1 MNYEPRSN
9 PIMRLKRMKKPKGR
23 KIRGDKNPIVGVK
36 FSKLQN
42 GVVGAI
48 AYGSPKEASKQF
60 NSKSYLAEFEKA
72 YPGEI
77 FDYELEKKV
86 VTGFMRGSDWKKIK
100 PLLHPVDGSPYYK
113 SKEEQARAVDEPPKV
128 TVTSLL
134 TGDSSVSH
142 NNPNNPE
149 IIITAP
155 HTFDDNKDDGHD
167 TDWLSEALADE
178 LHDSLHNRGV
188 PVLLLKG
195 EIDRDDMD
203 LNRIESENHG
213 FHRTLDDALPHA
225 DILFDIHSYPPYYPT
240 WGDYDIVL
248 FHNGPY
254 HTDED
259 NLDTL
264 ELFEYIHKRIP
275 DASIYIELANET
287 QHYIQNKGLAFDLS
301 SFLIE
306 INENRTDLVEDL
318 AEALADFALGVSP
331 NPPNLLPEGAR
342 YHQFTIS
349 IPLSPPPSLKRL
361 VFPEI
366 MELEMLDK
374 GFTLRKKTLDRAT
387 ETITDFLTFGLP
399 PGMDER
405 PTIGL
410 QRGKK
415 DALLRKAEHLTNDE
429 VRLIQDLIM
438 ESAEKQPIMN
448 PFEPEKDA
456 KKELRDMG
464 IEGDKEINKVVKF
477 IQSGNTAAFTGWN
490 NARKKKQ
497 LKHLTPEQYEKL
509 VGLFDSGLS
518 ENSTD
523 KEIKDTLRKY
533 NIDEPKKNNK
543 FNRSKALQKFHI
555 VGDFTD
561 DEDLQKE
568 LNYRNIAVPKSG
580 DKLDRKKA
588 LEKLASKAAIKTTK
602 LADFVEA
609 KPQKMKLST
618 DVTKSIMEAIIPGAS
633 KTVTPG
639 SQGDSRERRIIDGNA
654 MTKKEFQDKFKP
666 KGKKDWNKWNNA
678 KKEKSS
684 DKKGKSQENDWSK
697 DFKIVNG
704 EKISKRDWRNKQGRT
719 PNWDEWNNAPKANP
733 PKDERKDFEE
743 ELATGLSKEE
753 ALEYALAAANDP
765 ELLDTVRQIATE
777 QNTTRYLKLKW
788 VGNKL
793 ELLITEIPRQQG
805 EMLVAIIEP
814 GYDSQWQKVFANP
827 PVVAI
832 PSEGKFVMDVTD
844 EVVRDA
850 TISVIKGKPE
860 LDVQGVAT
868 GEILDKKM
876 GNIIRINMF
885 RKSAGF
891 KLSRDDANTDYVI
904 SIETGGKHFYAKS
917 KVNIDGLAILKHFP
931 DKKSEPRLRV
941 ETRGMLQFGKKSGFI
956 RVRGRTHDLYESV
969 KISQLLLNPTRY
981 AQQYI
986 DDHIPIK
993 DSKIPSAYKKY
1004 KLEGPIGSTKFF
1016 EQISS
1021 KMQNFGE
1028 GQGWVKD
1035 GHLYWRKGNNADNY
1049 VNVDGLMIEGGEAW
1063 MHTHP
1068 AAWEPSQTS
1077 PDDFK
1082 VMHGMFTNHGVKDF
1096 FTIIADRIDW
1106 FTFSKKEKLEDMV
1119 EVIEEFENDIETEF
1133 EIAESDFVNKMGE
1146 EPYLTSELTRYITK
1160 HLNKTIPEFQAKYR
1174 AYLLSPAQIN
1184 QRTKKNPPDVI
1195 NIRGFY

>member
-1 MNYEPRSN
+1 MNHEPRSN
-9 PIMRLKRMKKPKGR
+9 PIMRLKKMKKPKGR
-23 KIRGDKNPIVGVK
+23 KLRGEVNPIVRK
-36 FSKLQN
+36 MFRRDQN

-48 AYGSPKEASKQF
+48 AYSSKREAKKQF
-60 NSKSYLAEFEKA
+60 NSKSYVWEFENK

-77 FDYELEKKV
+77 FEYHLEKQVITGV
-86 VTGFMRGSDWKKIK
+86 VRGSDWKKIR
-100 PLLHPVDGSPYYK
+100 PRLHPLDGSPYTTSDIQQVRAADEAPK
-113 SKEEQARAVDEPPKV
+113 S
-128 TVTSLL
+128 TLISLL
-134 TGDSSVSH
+134 TDKEVVSH
-142 NNPNNPE
+142 NNPYDPE

-155 HTFDDNKDDGHD
+155 HTFDDKKEDGHD
-167 TDWLSEALADE
+167 TDWLSESLADE
-178 LHDSLHNRGV
+178 LHSTLHNRGV

-195 EIDRDDMD
+195 EIDRDDLD
-203 LNRIESENHG
+203 LNRLESENHE
-213 FHRTLDDALPHA
+213 FHKTLDDTLPQA
-225 DILFDIHSYPPYYPT
+225 DMLFDIHSYPPYYPV
-240 WGDYDIVL
+240 WADYDIVL

-264 ELFEYIHKRIP
+264 ELFEYIQKRIP

-287 QHYIQNKGLAFDLS
+287 QHFIQNKGLSYDLS

-306 INENRTDLVEDL
+306 INETRTDLVEDL

-331 NPPNLLPEGAR
+331 NPPSLLPEGAR

-349 IPLSPPPSLKRL
+349 LPLSTPLNKKL

-366 MELEMLDK
+366 MELEMIDK
-374 GFTLRKKTLDRAT
+374 GFTLRKKTLDRVT
-387 ETITDFLTFGLP
+387 GTITDFLTFGLP

-429 VRLIQDLIM
+429 VILIQDLIT

-456 KKELRDMG
+456 RKELKDIG
-464 IEGDKEINKVVKF
+464 VEGNKDIDKVVKY
-477 IQSGNTAAFTGWN
+477 IQTGNVSAFTGWN
-490 NARKKKQ
+490 NNRKKKNIN
-497 LKHLTPEQYEKL
+497 HLTDEQYKKI
-509 VGLFDSGLS
+509 VAMFDSGLS

-523 KEIKDTLRKY
+523 NEIKEALRKY
-533 NIDEPKKNNK
+533 NIDEPKKGNK
-543 FNRSKALQKFHI
+543 LNRSKALQKFHI
-555 VGDFTD
+555 VGDFSE
-561 DEDLQKE
+561 DEDLEKE
-568 LNYRNIAVPKSG
+568 LKYRNINVSKKG
-580 DKLDRKKA
+580 DKLDREKA
-588 LEKLASKAAIKTTK
+588 LGQLASKAQIKATK
-602 LADFVEA
+602 LTDFVEA
-609 KPQKMKLST
+609 KAQKMKLST

-633 KTVTPG
+633 KTIAPG
-639 SQGDSRERRIIDGNA
+639 SQTDTRERRKIDGKF
-654 MTKKEFQDKFKP
+654 MTNNEFKNKFKP
-666 KGKKDWNKWNNA
+666 KNKQDWNKWNQAQKEKPTNQKGQGNA
-678 KKEKSS
+678 KE
-684 DKKGKSQENDWSK
+684 DDWSK
-697 DFKIVNG
+697 EFKLIDG
-704 EKISKRDWRNKQGRT
+704 YKTSKRDWRSKQGRV
-719 PNWDEWNNAPKANP
+719 PNWDEWNNAPK
-733 PKDERKDFEE
+733 
-743 ELATGLSKEE
+743 
-753 ALEYALAAANDP
+753 
-765 ELLDTVRQIATE
+765 
-777 QNTTRYLKLKW
+777 
-788 VGNKL
+788 
-793 ELLITEIPRQQG
+793 
-805 EMLVAIIEP
+805 
-814 GYDSQWQKVFANP
+814 ANP

-868 GEILDKKM
+868 GETLDKKM

-891 KLSRDDANTDYVI
+891 KLSRGDANTDYVI
-904 SIETGGKHFYAKS
+904 SIETGGKHFYVKS

-931 DKKSEPRLRV
+931 TKKSEPRLRV
-941 ETRGMLQFGKKSGFI
+941 ETRGMLQFGNKSGFI
-956 RVRGRTHDLYESV
+956 RVRGKTHDLYDSV

-981 AQQYI
+981 AQQYL
-986 DDHIPIK
+986 DDHIPIE
-993 DSKIPSAYKKY
+993 DSKIPTSYKKY
-1004 KLEGPIGSTKFF
+1004 KLEGPIGSTEFF
-1016 EQISS
+1016 EQISA

-1082 VMHGMFTNHGVKDF
+1082 VMHGMFTVHGVKDF

-1106 FTFSKKEKLEDMV
+1106 FRFSKKEKLEDMV
-1119 EVIEEFENDIETEF
+1119 EVIEEFESDIETEF
-1133 EIAESDFVNKMGE
+1133 DVAEQNFVNKMGE
-1146 EPYLTSELTRYITK
+1146 EPYLTSELTKYITN
-1160 HLNKTIPEFQAKYR
+1160 HFNKTIPEFQAKYR
-1174 AYLLSPAQIN
+1174 AYMLSPSQIN
-1184 QRTKKNPPDVI
+1184 QRTKKNPPDMI
-1195 NIRGFY
+1195 DIHGFY

>member
-9 PIMRLKRMKKPKGR
+9 PIMRLKKMKKPKGR
-23 KIRGDKNPIVGVK
+23 KIRGEANPIVGEK
-36 FSKLQN
+36 FQRTSN

-48 AYGSPKEASKQF
+48 AYGSNKDAKKEY
-60 NSKSYLAEFEKA
+60 NSKSYLLEFEKK

-77 FDYELEKKV
+77 FDYHLEKRV
-86 VTGFMRGSDWKKIK
+86 ITGVMRGTDWKRIR
-100 PLLHPVDGSPYYK
+100 PLLHPVDGSPYHT
-113 SKEEQARAVDEPPKV
+113 SLPLQVRSADEPPKV

-134 TGDSSVSH
+134 TNETYVSH
-142 NNPNNPE
+142 NNPAEPE

-155 HTFDDNKDDGHD
+155 HTFNDNKDDGHD

-178 LHDSLHNRGV
+178 LHDTLHNRGV

-213 FHRTLDDALPHA
+213 FHRTLDDALPQA
-225 DILFDIHSYPPYYPT
+225 EILFDIHSYPPYYPT
-240 WGDYDIVL
+240 WGEYDIVL

-254 HTDED
+254 HTDKD

-275 DASIYIELANET
+275 DASIFIELANET

-306 INENRTDLVEDL
+306 INESRTDLVEDL

-331 NPPNLLPEGAR
+331 NPPNLLPDGAK

-366 MELEMLDK
+366 FELEMIDK
-374 GFTLRKKTLDRAT
+374 GFTLRKKSLDRAT

-405 PTIGL
+405 PTVGI

-429 VRLIQDLIM
+429 VRLIQDLII

-448 PFEPEKDA
+448 PFEPEKDV
-456 KKELRDMG
+456 KKELKNMG
-464 IEGDKEINKVVKF
+464 IENDKEIKKVVKF
-477 IQSGNTAAFTGWN
+477 IQTGNSTAFTGWN
-490 NARKKKQ
+490 NARKNKNQ
-497 LKHLTPEQYEKL
+497 KHLTTEQYEKL
-509 VGLFDSGLS
+509 VGMFDSGLS
-518 ENSTD
+518 ENSTNE
-523 KEIKDTLRKY
+523 EIKEALKKY
-533 NIDEPKKNNK
+533 NIDEPKKNKK

-561 DEDLQKE
+561 DEDLEKE
-568 LNYRNIAVPKSG
+568 LNYRNISVPKSG
-580 DKLDRKKA
+580 GKLDREKA
-588 LEKLASKAAIKTTK
+588 LEKLETKAAIAPTK
-602 LADFVEA
+602 LTDFVEA

-633 KTVTPG
+633 KTITPG
-639 SQGDSRERRIIDGNA
+639 SEGDSRERRNIDGKF
-654 MTKKEFQDKFKP
+654 MTKKQFQDKFKP

-684 DKKGKSQENDWSK
+684 GEKGKGEENPWAK
-697 DFKIVNG
+697 EFRMIGNKKMNKL
-704 EKISKRDWRNKQGRT
+704 EWRNKQGYD
-719 PNWDEWNNAPKANP
+719 PNWAEWDSAPKANP
-733 PKDERKDFEE
+733 
-743 ELATGLSKEE
+743 S
-753 ALEYALAAANDP
+753 
-765 ELLDTVRQIATE
+765 
-777 QNTTRYLKLKW
+777 
-788 VGNKL
+788 
-793 ELLITEIPRQQG
+793 
-805 EMLVAIIEP
+805 
-814 GYDSQWQKVFANP
+814 
-827 PVVAI
+827 VVAI

-844 EVVRDA
+844 EVVQDA

-868 GEILDKKM
+868 GETLDKKM

-904 SIETGGKHFYAKS
+904 SIETGGKHFYVKS

-981 AQQYI
+981 AQQYL

-993 DSKIPSAYKKY
+993 DSKIPKAYKKY

-1035 GHLYWRKGNNADNY
+1035 GHLYWRKGNNAENY

-1106 FTFSKKEKLEDMV
+1106 FRFSKKEKLEDMV
-1119 EVIEEFENDIETEF
+1119 EVIEEFESDIETEF
-1133 EIAESDFVNKMGE
+1133 EIAESDFVDKMGE
-1146 EPYLTSELTRYITK
+1146 EPYLTSELTRYITN
-1160 HLNKTIPEFQAKYR
+1160 HFNKTIPEFQAKYR
-1174 AYLLSPAQIN
+1174 AYLLSPQQIN
-1184 QRTKKNPPDVI
+1184 QRTKKNPPDMI